1 MAYTHKQQEYVW
13 RSGAGKQPT
22 LNKSLYIIGTHGVRG
37 LDRRDLKR
45 IGNPIIREARKRMR
59 LLEEANLTEYSR
71 AYRYIKDNNLK
82 MSLAG
87 KDINTIKHELLEA
100 YNFLHTK
107 TSTVEGTIKYREWLN
122 RTMGGDVSK
131 ENSKM
136 IWQLVHSFESTN
148 PDRFINYGYDEAIKI
163 ISKVAKKTGYDKE
176 ETERIVR
183 EIFNNNFEDEEQYDL
198 NEESRSVWMRIGGI
212 SMKDF

>member
-1 MAYTHKQQEYVW
+1 MASIRKNAEYVW
-13 RSGAGKQPT
+13 RTGAGNQPT

-37 LDRRDLKR
+37 IDREDLKR
-45 IGNPIIREARKRMR
+45 IGNPIIREVRKRMR
-59 LLEEANLTEYSR
+59 LLEDANLAEYSR
-71 AYRYIKDNNLK
+71 AYQYIKENNLK
-82 MSLAG
+82 VSLEG
-87 KDINTIKHELLEA
+87 KDTNTIKHELVEA

-122 RTMGGDVSK
+122 RTMGGEVSA
-131 ENSKM
+131 ENSLM
-136 IWQLVHSFESTN
+136 IWRLVHSFESTN
-148 PDRFINYGYDEAIKI
+148 PEKFINYGYDEAIKI

-183 EIFNNNFEDEEQYDL
+183 DIFNNNFEDDEQYDL
-198 NEESRSVWMRIGGI
+198 DEESRSVWMRRGGS

>member
-1 MAYTHKQQEYVW
+1 MAYTNKQAEYVW
-13 RSGAGKQPT
+13 RKGAGNQPT

-37 LDRRDLKR
+37 LDREDLKR
-45 IGNPIIREARKRMR
+45 IGNPIIREVRKRMR

-82 MSLAG
+82 VSLEG
-87 KDINTIKHELLEA
+87 KNINTIKHELLEA
-100 YNFLHTK
+100 YNFLHAK
-107 TSTVEGTIKYREWLN
+107 TSTVEGAEDYKKWLSN
-122 RTMGGDVSK
+122 TLGGEVTEDTSK
-131 ENSKM
+131 I
-136 IWQLVHSFESTN
+136 IWGLVHTFEQTN
-148 PDRFINYGYDEAIKI
+148 PEKFINYGYDEAIKI

-183 EIFNNNFEDEEQYDL
+183 EIFDNNSEDDDQYDL
-198 NEESRSVWMRIGGI
+198 DEESRSVWMRRGGS